1 MSSLRPSWEVSTE
14 GDQGRTSLSPSPKS
28 SSEDWFQPT
37 LLGSTQCQWR
47 KVKPLGVEL
56 TRCNNRPPA
65 DLGPTQQR
73 RDPSLF
79 SMQLCEDGKT
89 TGTGCT
95 SMEVPGDEVEPMV
108 DARLP
113 APQATQ
119 GRFLRKVDFA
129 ERMRDSFVETTVH
142 ALRGVELKETCE
154 TTVTIPVDGTEFAA
168 TERHSGTCQERSR
181 WAELLPRQRCD
192 VAKLWPTVSVDHATP
207 HSQIRNREMSTVP
220 GRGPDGLL
228 VPQQESSLRSQVE
241 SCVTKERAPQP
252 AMRED
257 LRVSNPEQEDESVT
271 QERLPGDHNP
281 QDLYKVIIVKVCT
294 ECNHKKSYWKR
305 LPALCPTLLSP
316 PDNTLP
322 DYSQV
327 STGVDWDLISTCLTE
342 MSQEENVLNAMGSP
356 STTFGASNLPDPP
369 PPQPL
374 LFVPV
379 LLEGTCIRAL
389 VDSGASDSF
398 IGEEVVAKHKIA
410 TYPLRIPLTV
420 KAANGGLMS
429 VTRYVIVKLKIGEL
443 PVRLKLRVIRTPLSM
458 VLGYPFLYQFT
469 PRVDWRK
476 RVLYIRRRNELYV
489 IPALPAVDSYRL
501 GWNPPRPSPT
511 GKLNVAEMEVT
522 PPESMP

>member
-154 TTVTIPVDGTEFAA
+154 TTVTILWMGPSSQQRRDILALARRGHAGQSCSLDRGVTSQSCG
-168 TERHSGTCQERSR
+168 
-181 WAELLPRQRCD
+181 LPF
-192 VAKLWPTVSVDHATP
+192 
-207 HSQIRNREMSTVP
+207 
-220 GRGPDGLL
+220 
-228 VPQQESSLRSQVE
+228 
-241 SCVTKERAPQP
+241 
-252 AMRED
+252 
-257 LRVSNPEQEDESVT
+257 
-271 QERLPGDHNP
+271 RLTM
-281 QDLYKVIIVKVCT
+281 L
-294 ECNHKKSYWKR
+294 
-305 LPALCPTLLSP
+305 
-316 PDNTLP
+316 
-322 DYSQV
+322 
-327 STGVDWDLISTCLTE
+327 
-342 MSQEENVLNAMGSP
+342 
-356 STTFGASNLPDPP
+356 
-369 PPQPL
+369 
-374 LFVPV
+374 
-379 LLEGTCIRAL
+379 
-389 VDSGASDSF
+389 
-398 IGEEVVAKHKIA
+398 
-410 TYPLRIPLTV
+410 PLT
-420 KAANGGLMS
+420 
-429 VTRYVIVKLKIGEL
+429 
-443 PVRLKLRVIRTPLSM
+443 LR
-458 VLGYPFLYQFT
+458 
-469 PRVDWRK
+469 
-476 RVLYIRRRNELYV
+476 
-489 IPALPAVDSYRL
+489 
-501 GWNPPRPSPT
+501 
-511 GKLNVAEMEVT
+511 
-522 PPESMP
+522 